1 MTRVPERR
9 EARTTIATV
18 TMAVRM
24 AVTMATVAWTSAAC
38 TAAASAPASATAPV
52 AVSRT
57 EQTSGTTALLI
68 AVSAVSEQ
76 VAWASGARGTW
87 VRTTDGGGTWTAG
100 RVPGADSLQFRDVH
114 ALDARTAWLLSIGNG
129 SDSRIYRT
137 TDGGANWTRQF
148 TNPDAQGFYDC
159 MGFWDARRGIV
170 IGDAIGNEMAV
181 LLTTDGGERWTRV
194 PPSSLPRAEAGEGS
208 FAASGTCLTTGPEG
222 RAWIVM
228 NTPARSRLL
237 RTADYGRT
245 WALETLPITTH
256 EGSGAQSVTF
266 RDARHG
272 MVLAG
277 GYGVKPGDT
286 LVAITDDGGVTW
298 RPRGAPLFKVGSW
311 GGSFVPGARTPSVVA
326 AGPSG
331 SAWSADLGA
340 SWAPIDTS
348 NYWAV
353 GFAPSGRTG
362 WAVGTQGRVTRLSG
376 W

>member
-1 MTRVPERR
+1 MTRAPERR
-9 EARTTIATV
+9 ELRLTITAMAIALAALTSGACAT
-18 TMAVRM
+18 
-24 AVTMATVAWTSAAC
+24 
-38 TAAASAPASATAPV
+38 AASAPAPV
-52 AVSRT
+52 TVSRT
-57 EQTSGTTALLI
+57 EQASGTTALLI
-68 AVSAVSEQ
+68 AVSAVSDQ
-76 VAWASGARGTW
+76 IAWASGARGTW
-87 VRTTDGGGTWTAG
+87 VRTTDGGSTWTAG

-137 TDGGANWTRQF
+137 TDGGAKWTRQF

-159 MGFWDARRGIV
+159 MSFWDARRGVV

-194 PPSSLPRAEAGEGS
+194 PPPSLPRAEAGEGS

-286 LVAITDDGGVTW
+286 LVAITEDGGDTW
-298 RPRGAPLFKVGSW
+298 RPRIAPVFKVGTW
-311 GGSFVPGARTPSVVA
+311 GGSFVPGARRPTVVA

-353 GFAPSGRTG
+353 GFAPAGRIG

>member
-9 EARTTIATV
+9 DARSAIAAV
-18 TMAVRM
+18 TMAVKKM
-24 AVTMATVAWTSAAC
+24 VAMATVAWMTAAC
-38 TAAASAPASATAPV
+38 GSAASAPAPV
-52 AVSRT
+52 TVSRT
-57 EQTSGTTALLI
+57 EQTSGTSALLI
-68 AVSAVSEQ
+68 AVSAVSDQ

-87 VRTTDGGGTWTAG
+87 VRTIDGGSTWTTG

-159 MGFWDARRGIV
+159 MGFWDARRGVV

-194 PPSSLPRAEAGEGS
+194 PPASLPRAEAGEGS
-208 FAASGTCLTTGPEG
+208 FAASGTCLTTGPDG

-237 RTADYGRT
+237 RTADHGRT

-266 RDARHG
+266 RDARQG

-286 LVAITDDGGVTW
+286 LVAITDDGGDTW
-298 RPRGAPLFKVGSW
+298 SPRVAPVFKVGTW
-311 GGSFVPGARTPSVVA
+311 GGSFVPGARTHTVVA

-340 SWAPIDTS
+340 SWVPIDTL

-353 GFAPSGRTG
+353 GFAPAGRTG